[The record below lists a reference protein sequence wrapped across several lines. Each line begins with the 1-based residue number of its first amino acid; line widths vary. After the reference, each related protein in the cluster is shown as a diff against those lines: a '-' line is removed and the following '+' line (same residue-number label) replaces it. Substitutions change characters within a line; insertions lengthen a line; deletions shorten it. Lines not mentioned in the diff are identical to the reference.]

1 MEAHASTR
9 GPEGLAVGD
18 PAICFGCGTPLVVEA
33 LPYQVRAMSR
43 KELLE
48 LDPETRAMIERAQEE
63 ILLKKRV

>member
-1 MEAHASTR
+1 
-9 GPEGLAVGD
+9 
-18 PAICFGCGTPLVVEA
+18 
-33 LPYQVRAMSR
+33 MSL